1 MNTHITFKGKRYPFM
16 QQHIIQIIKDL
27 AKKIRVNDELYRMIG
42 TLLIEEIG
50 QANVDTVNVT
60 IDLGQPKTTIAPTTA
75 TSTG

>member
-1 MNTHITFKGKRYPFM
+1 M